1 MPGALVLVLWLG
13 VIPPSGGYFPRS
25 WYPAALGSVLLFCAL
40 CVGGRRV
47 LPPTAPARRSAALF
61 AALVAW
67 AFLSM
72 LWAGSPADAWE
83 TANELL
89 LYLAVALIATLI
101 PWTPGTLA
109 LLAGAWSL
117 GVAALCAGRFITWL
131 EARDV
136 LTFFSADGRLDDPMG
151 YSNATAALP
160 ALAVFPALAL
170 SSVRSVPLA
179 VRAIALPVA
188 IFLAEFMVLPASRG
202 AILATLLA
210 LPVLVAA
217 MPDRGRL
224 LARLAVAALLI
235 APAASSLV
243 AFGNAPND
251 NRPVGPALDHAAAW
265 IGVTMLAALL
275 AGTALALLDGRVRGP
290 RIPRRAVM
298 AGAAVVAVA
307 LIGVAAVYGPRT
319 VRYVRDSWNAASA
332 PSEGAGGRLFS
343 LAPEERPDYARVS
356 LKALAHHPV
365 AGLGAGNFGRE
376 YDAHRRFDKHSR
388 YPHNLV
394 LRAASEGGIV
404 GLALFLGLVGSVGTG
419 LVAVRRRLAPTGQG
433 LMAAAAAMGAYFLLH
448 GELDWLEAFPALV
461 MPVVGLAFAVL
472 VLPPRAAPRRAP
484 LWARRTALA
493 LGGAV
498 LGAVI
503 VSLGAP
509 YLSVRYLDRARNSWT
524 AAPAA
529 AIADLNRAAR
539 WNPVSPAAAI
549 NQGAL
554 ALQLGEYKRATR
566 SFNRALERETNWVPY
581 LELALIQ
588 AHSGHFGPAGRLLDR
603 AAALDANDP
612 VIADARAKISH
623 HVRLD
628 PGAVNAVARQS
639 PLFTPVRIP

>member
-1 MPGALVLVLWLG
+1 
-13 VIPPSGGYFPRS
+13 
-25 WYPAALGSVLLFCAL
+25 
-40 CVGGRRV
+40 
-47 LPPTAPARRSAALF
+47 
-61 AALVAW
+61 
-67 AFLSM
+67 
-72 LWAGSPADAWE
+72 
-83 TANELL
+83 
-89 LYLAVALIATLI
+89 
-101 PWTPGTLA
+101 
-109 LLAGAWSL
+109 
-117 GVAALCAGRFITWL
+117 
-131 EARDV
+131 
-136 LTFFSADGRLDDPMG
+136 
-151 YSNATAALP
+151 
-160 ALAVFPALAL
+160 
-170 SSVRSVPLA
+170 
-179 VRAIALPVA
+179 
-188 IFLAEFMVLPASRG
+188 
-202 AILATLLA
+202 
-210 LPVLVAA
+210 
-217 MPDRGRL
+217 
-224 LARLAVAALLI
+224 
-235 APAASSLV
+235 
-243 AFGNAPND
+243 
-251 NRPVGPALDHAAAW
+251 
-265 IGVTMLAALL
+265 
-275 AGTALALLDGRVRGP
+275 
-290 RIPRRAVM
+290 
-298 AGAAVVAVA
+298 
-307 LIGVAAVYGPRT
+307 VAAVYGPRT

-388 YPHNLV
+388 YPHDLV

-404 GLALFLGLVGSVGTG
+404 GLALFLGLVGSVGAG

-433 LMAAAAAMGAYFLLH
+433 LMAASAAMGAYFLLH

-472 VLPPRAAPRRAP
+472 VLPP
-484 LWARRTALA
+484 
-493 LGGAV
+493 
-498 LGAVI
+498 
-503 VSLGAP
+503 
-509 YLSVRYLDRARNSWT
+509 
-524 AAPAA
+524 
-529 AIADLNRAAR
+529 RAAR

-588 AHSGHFGPAGRLLDR
+588 AHSGRFGPAGRLLDR